1 MRSWRREPACLPNPD
16 SRAHSFPSVSRRD
29 SPTSRASKREWP
41 QRQWPTPRPTSR
53 DQRCRS
59 CSPRPRQESPGE
71 SATGE
76 HAEEDQPLQHRSRR
90 MRRVEAAL
98 QQSAA
103 RRDAAKKKRY
113 QDHNQ
118 RILTRKKSHEDACVT
133 EANDEGFARGAMDG
147 HDLYRAC
154 QSCCRPTKEAGKQD
168 QAANGQANHLRGA
181 SIATKDIHGK
191 TNRGVAQQQM
201 QRETDHE
208 TDHQPPMHRPARDVA
223 DHEAFRD
230 RPTLGFERLREIAYR
245 TADQMVEQGNSDIVE
260 QQGGYGLIDTAEM
273 LQRPRRP
280 DPQPAGQSARGDCEH
295 RSDHAR
301 RIAECHAGQHGAD
314 SPEYN
319 SAFSPDNE
327 QTNASWDKR
336 TKRGQ

>member
-103 RRDAAKKKRY
+103 RRDAAKKKRH
-113 QDHNQ
+113 QDHDQ
-118 RILTRKKSHEDACVT
+118 RILTRKKSHQDACVT
-133 EANDEGFARGAMDG
+133 EANDQGFARGAMDR
-147 HDLYRAC
+147 DDFYRPC
-154 QSCCRPTKEAGKQD
+154 ESRRRPAKEAGKQD
-168 QAANGQANHLRGA
+168 QAADRQA
-181 SIATKDIHGK
+181 
-191 TNRGVAQQQM
+191 
-201 QRETDHE
+201 
-208 TDHQPPMHRPARDVA
+208 PMHRPAWYVA

-230 RPTLGFERLREIAYR
+230 RPALGFERLRVIAYR
-245 TADQMVEQGNSDIVE
+245 AADQMVEQGNSDIVE
-260 QQGGYGLIDTAEM
+260 QQGGYGLIDAAEM
-273 LQRPRRP
+273 LQRP
-280 DPQPAGQSARGDCEH
+280 
-295 RSDHAR
+295 
-301 RIAECHAGQHGAD
+301 
-314 SPEYN
+314 
-319 SAFSPDNE
+319 
-327 QTNASWDKR
+327 
-336 TKRGQ
+336 